1 MGLLRI
7 ARRFN
12 LSVLGLMLGVGTF
25 AQSNQF
31 VAAQEVSVLS
41 KNIASDLISKLGHNN
56 PTWEKYYRNGLAALD
71 ARKYDQAEDMLNN
84 AMKAS
89 QAPMAIKKEYV
100 LSRIALG
107 KLYVK
112 KRLYNKAVQILANT
126 KAFETFG
133 KNSLET
139 AELEYNLA
147 LCELALNRVQKAKVH
162 SEAALDAFRFN
173 DSFKD
178 TTLHGQTVDLV
189 AVVHERLGWHDDAKE
204 HFVKAHQLLEKNPG
218 HKQMDL
224 ADSLRNHALFYHRL
238 GDRKQGADLYEKSIN
253 IKEAALTP
261 NKPAQVAGEVLLNWE
276 PGSTRSQ
283 EIIDTEFPFRYQE
296 VGGIRVAATVIDLW
310 ELLAVLITIT
320 NTGNDQAQFEL
331 GKVQLFDMSKG
342 VFASTEVEP
351 IDPNR
356 IDRIRRE
363 RVMWDLTQNRPWL
376 ANVQKTRTVRG
387 LVPPSGHD
395 LFMGPNVFGVWGEW
409 KAVSHTVPVRVG
421 ILPSREGLIAQA
433 DQVESVKTELP
444 GLLSGGYAKYSGLV
458 PIVLEPFES
467 RTGDLF
473 YLNPRDKDIMIRVP
487 VGNAVFEFPFHTRKL
502 KIP

>member
-1 MGLLRI
+1 MRKFTRHLK
-7 ARRFN
+7 
-12 LSVLGLMLGVGTF
+12 LSLFFTMLGLSPLILSGQNVF
-25 AQSNQF
+25 
-31 VAAQEVSVLS
+31 AQEVSILN
-41 KNIASDLISKLGHNN
+41 KGLASDLISKLGHNN
-56 PTWEKYYRNGLAALD
+56 PTWEKYYRNGLAALE
-71 ARKYDQAEDMLNN
+71 ARRYDQAEEMLNG
-84 AMKAS
+84 ALKAS
-89 QAPMAIKKEYV
+89 QAPMAVKKEFV

-112 KRLYNKAVQILANT
+112 KRSYNKAAQILNNT
-126 KAFETFG
+126 KAVETFG
-133 KNSLET
+133 KHSIEA

-147 LCELALNRVQKAKVH
+147 LCELAMNRLQKAKAH
-162 SEAALDAFRFN
+162 SDLALEVFRFN
-173 DSFKD
+173 EAYKD
-178 TTLHGQTVDLV
+178 TTLHGLVLDLV
-189 AVVHERLGWHDDAKE
+189 AVVHERLGWAEDARE
-204 HFVKAHQLLEKNPG
+204 HFLKAHQLLEKNPG
-218 HKQMDL
+218 HKQMDF
-224 ADSLRNHALFYHRL
+224 ADSLRNHALFYHKL
-238 GDRKQGADLYEKSIN
+238 GDRKQAVDLYEKSVN

-296 VGGIRVAATVIDLW
+296 IGGIRVAATVIDLW
-310 ELLAVLITIT
+310 ELLGVLITIT
-320 NTGNDQAQFEL
+320 NTGSDQAQFEL

-342 VFASTEVEP
+342 AFLANEVPP

-363 RVMWDLTQNRPWL
+363 RVMWDLTHTRPWL

-433 DQVESVKTELP
+433 DQTEQVKTELP
-444 GLLSGGYAKYSGLV
+444 GLLSGGYAKYQGLV

-473 YLNPRDKDIMIRVP
+473 YLNPRDKDVMLRVP

>member
-1 MGLLRI
+1 MRI
-7 ARRFN
+7 LATHLKFN
-12 LSVLGLMLGVGTF
+12 LFCAMLALGVSDLCGQACF
-25 AQSNQF
+25 
-31 VAAQEVSVLS
+31 AQEVSVLNKS
-41 KNIASDLISKLGHNN
+41 LVSDLISKLGQTN
-56 PTWEKYYRNGLAALD
+56 PTWEKYYRNGLTALD
-71 ARKYDQAEDMLNN
+71 ARRYDQAEEMLNG
-84 AMKAS
+84 ALKAS
-89 QAPMAIKKEYV
+89 QAPMAVKKEFV

-112 KRLYNKAVQILANT
+112 KRLYNKASQILGNT
-126 KAFETFG
+126 KAEETFG
-133 KNSLET
+133 KHSLEL

-147 LCELALNRVQKAKVH
+147 LCDLALNRVQKAKLH
-162 SEAALDAFRFN
+162 SDAALEVFRFN
-173 DSFKD
+173 DAYKD
-178 TTLHGQTVDLV
+178 TTLHGMTMDLV
-189 AVVHERLGWHDDAKE
+189 ALVHERLGWAEDARD
-204 HFVKAHQLLEKNPG
+204 HYLKAHQLLEKNPG
-218 HKQMDL
+218 HKQLEL
-224 ADSLRNHALFYHRL
+224 ADSLRNHALFYHKL
-238 GDRKQGADLYEKSIN
+238 GDRKQAIDLYEKSVA
-253 IKEAALTP
+253 IKEAALVP
-261 NKPAQVAGEVLLNWE
+261 NKPPQVAGEILLNWE

-296 VGGIRVAATVIDLW
+296 IGGVRVAATVIDLW
-310 ELLAVLITIT
+310 ELLGVLITIT
-320 NTGNDQAQFEL
+320 NTGSDQAQFEL
-331 GKVQLFDMSKG
+331 GKVQLFDISKG
-342 VFASTEVEP
+342 VFSSVEVPP

-363 RVMWDLTQNRPWL
+363 RVMWDLTHTRPWL

-433 DQVESVKTELP
+433 DQSEQVKTELP
-444 GLLSGGYAKYSGLV
+444 GLLSGGYAKYQGLV

-473 YLNPRDKDIMIRVP
+473 YLNPRDKDIMLRVP

>member
-12 LSVLGLMLGVGTF
+12 LSVLGLMLGVGAF

-112 KRLYNKAVQILANT
+112 KRLYNKAAQILGNT

-162 SEAALDAFRFN
+162 AEAALDAFRFN

-238 GDRKQGADLYEKSIN
+238 GDRKQGADLYEKSIS

-473 YLNPRDKDIMIRVP
+473 YLNPRDKDIMLRVP

>member
-1 MGLLRI
+1 LQISARHLKVGLLSAICAIGSI
-7 ARRFN
+7 AQAN
-12 LSVLGLMLGVGTF
+12 ISVL
-25 AQSNQF
+25 
-31 VAAQEVSVLS
+31 AQEVSVLNKS
-41 KNIASDLISKLGHNN
+41 IASDLISKLGHNN

-71 ARKYDQAEDMLNN
+71 ARKYDQAEEMLNG

-112 KRLYNKAVQILANT
+112 KRLYNKGAQILGNT
-126 KAFETFG
+126 KAVETFG
-133 KNSLET
+133 KHSLEA

-147 LCELALNRVQKAKVH
+147 LCDLALNRVQKAKVH
-162 SEAALDAFRFN
+162 CEAALEVFRYN

-178 TTLHGQTVDLV
+178 TTLHGLTMDLV
-189 AVVHERLGWHDDAKE
+189 AVVHERLGWVDDARE
-204 HFVKAHQLLEKNPG
+204 HFLKAHQLLEKNPG
-218 HKQMDL
+218 HKQMDF
-224 ADSLRNHALFYHRL
+224 ADSLRNHALFYHKL
-238 GDRKQGADLYEKSIN
+238 GDRKQAIDLYEKSIS

-261 NKPAQVAGEVLLNWE
+261 GKPAQVAGEVLLNWE

-296 VGGIRVAATVIDLW
+296 IGGIRVAATVIDLW
-310 ELLAVLITIT
+310 ELIGVLITIT
-320 NTGNDQAQFEL
+320 NTGSDQAQFEL

-342 VFASTEVEP
+342 VFASNEVEP

-363 RVMWDLTQNRPWL
+363 RVMWDLTHTRPWL

-421 ILPSREGLIAQA
+421 ILPSREGLIAQS
-433 DQVESVKTELP
+433 DHPEQVKTELP
-444 GLLSGGYAKYSGLV
+444 GLLSGGYTKYQGLV

-473 YLNPRDKDIMIRVP
+473 YLNPRDKDIMLRVP